1 MSRRTPTS
9 GASTKPKRVSTR
21 PASPAKSA
29 SATKTASATKSAS
42 SKSNQPSK
50 RDDIYVVGIGASAG
64 GLEALRPFVANLPTS
79 ANLCFVIAQHLSPQH
94 RSMMVELLSRETK
107 IPVVAINNGVG
118 IKPNTIFIAPPNSD
132 VFYRSGKLVLRAPL
146 ESIGPKPSVDHLFN
160 SLATGLG
167 ARAIAIVLSGTG
179 SDGANGLR
187 AVKAHG
193 GITFAQEPS
202 SAKYDSMP
210 RAAMTI
216 GGADLILPPT
226 EIAGKLAVIAQ
237 GHKLH
242 LGLAEK
248 TDDAGATFQTII
260 RYIRRQTGIDFS
272 KYKEAT
278 LRRQIARRMSALQ
291 IGTLKDYIG
300 YIENHR
306 DEIDTLTKNFLI
318 SVTSF
323 FRDKESFATLSKA
336 LDKLVREKRNGEAL
350 RIWVPGCATGE
361 EAYSIALLL
370 AGKAQ
375 TRLNGLRVQIFG
387 TDIDGHATTHAR
399 RGEYAESSVVNLK
412 GNILHNCFANNGRLF
427 RIDKTIRDMVMFS
440 RHDVVQDPPFKNMD
454 LISCRNLLIYFKP
467 NVQEHIFKLFHYAL
481 SPGGYLFLG
490 KSESLGNCKSLYSAV
505 DARHKLFRRR
515 DVATRPYFVPRAI
528 GPAPEPEAE
537 LPTKRGGDGADQ
549 DMGRIGRDVLI
560 ERYGPASILI
570 SQDGDP
576 VHFFGDISRFVR
588 LGGTSGK
595 VDLNLINI
603 IDPNLRAEL
612 RVLLHRAQRD
622 HKSQFGPVHAG
633 KNGAPSMRVAVH
645 PIERVRS
652 EERLLLVSFEE
663 KEAAPTPSIISTAS
677 LDETTAQQ
685 IAALEQELKATKEN
699 LQTVVEELETSNEEL
714 QSANEELQATNE
726 ELQASNEELETS
738 NEELQATN
746 EELTTVNDELSVKTN
761 DLAEANS
768 ELEGIMSNSAEGIV
782 LFDPMLRIIRGNER
796 AARILQFSTGSD
808 QLGLA
813 DVGALTT
820 ASGARAALENAI
832 KHGTPHTEEIHINS
846 RRYLMQVSAHRNEKR
861 ITGAILTVSDITDL
875 RRAERAA
882 AEQGQRAQ
890 LLIETATDG
899 FIIANSRGLIHV
911 CNSAACTLLEVREAD
926 IIGKRADLLFLNRDV
941 NIRPLIQHLSADTR
955 TDVPK
960 RFEIT
965 LVRRNRNR
973 HVDVVLS
980 EFPLDGE
987 TYRAAALRD
996 ITELYEAR
1004 ESLASAKK
1012 HAEELNAAKTN
1023 FLTKMSHELRT
1034 PLNAIVGFSDAILS
1048 EIYGPLHHERY
1059 LSYIK
1064 DVHSSGV
1071 HLLGL
1076 INDVFDIA
1084 KIEAGVLRLNE
1095 EPVDIVKLVSSAVS
1109 FVAPLASK
1117 ASVTVVF
1124 DFKTPAV
1131 SLRVDEL
1138 RIRQVLLNVL
1148 SNAIKFSH
1156 RGGKVRV
1163 IVHPLE
1169 SGELAVEVIDHGIGI
1184 DKNAIAL
1191 IGTEYVPPATVR
1203 GGDKEGSGLGLP
1215 VSIALMKAHG
1225 GTLEIESELGRGT
1238 TVTLR
1243 FPENRLMSATSKPD
1257 GRGRAQQAAASQRQH
1272 ATRLSDR
1279 KNGSRQHAAPAQDRD
1294 STKQSDGTGG
1304 SRPQT

>member
-1 MSRRTPTS
+1 MSRRASADHDQAPS
-9 GASTKPKRVSTR
+9 KPIRASTRARQPSSR
-21 PASPAKSA
+21 
-29 SATKTASATKSAS
+29 TASK
-42 SKSNQPSK
+42 K
-50 RDDIYVVGIGASAG
+50 DDLYVVGIGASAG

-79 ANLCFVIAQHLSPQH
+79 ANLCFVVAQHLSPQH

-107 IPVVAINNGVG
+107 IPVVAINNGVS
-118 IKPNTIFIAPPNSD
+118 IKPNTIYIAPPNSD
-132 VFYRSGKLVLRAPL
+132 VFYRTGKLVLRAPL
-146 ESIGPKPSVDHLFN
+146 ESVGPKPSIDHLFN
-160 SLATGLG
+160 SMATGLG

-216 GGADLILPPT
+216 GGADLILPPK

-248 TDDAGATFQTII
+248 IDDAGATFQTII

-291 IGTLKDYIG
+291 IGALKDYIT

-323 FRDKESFATLSKA
+323 FRDKEAFAALGKA
-336 LDKLVREKRNGEAL
+336 LDKIIKDKRNGEAL

-370 AGKAQ
+370 ATKAR

-387 TDIDGHATTHAR
+387 TDIDGHATGQAR
-399 RGEYAESSVVNLK
+399 RGEYAESSVINLK
-412 GNILHNCFANNGRLF
+412 GNILHNYFVNNGRLF

-440 RHDVVQDPPFKNMD
+440 RHDVAQDPPFKNMD

-467 NVQEHIFKLFHYAL
+467 TVQEHIFKLFHYAL
-481 SPGGYLFLG
+481 RPGGYLFLG
-490 KSESLGNCKSLYSAV
+490 KSESLGGCKSLFTAV
-505 DARHKLFRRR
+505 DARHKMFRRR
-515 DVATRPYFVPRAI
+515 DITTRPYFVPRAI
-528 GPAPEPEAE
+528 GASPEHEIE
-537 LPTKRGGDGADQ
+537 LPVRRAADALDQ
-549 DMGRIGRDVLI
+549 DMGRVGRDVLI
-560 ERYGPASILI
+560 ERYGPPSILI

-576 VHFFGDISRFVR
+576 VHFFGDVSKFVR
-588 LGGTSGK
+588 LGSSGGK
-595 VDLNLINI
+595 VDLNLITI
-603 IDPNLRAEL
+603 IDPGLRAEL
-612 RVLLHRAQRD
+612 RVLLHRARRD
-622 HKSQFGPVHAG
+622 QSSQYGPVRVG
-633 KNGAPSMRVAVH
+633 KDNDPAIRMAVH
-645 PIERVRS
+645 PIERTRS
-652 EERLLLVSFEE
+652 DERLFLVSFEE
-663 KEAAPTPSIISTAS
+663 REVTPMPSVISVDS
-677 LDETTAQQ
+677 LDDTTAQQ

-768 ELEGIMSNSAEGIV
+768 ELEGIMANSAEGII
-782 LFDPMLRIIRGNER
+782 LFDPMFRIVRCNEK
-796 AARILQFSTGSD
+796 AARILQFSVGPD
-808 QLGLA
+808 QLHLT
-813 DVGALTT
+813 DVT
-820 ASGARAALENAI
+820 AFDGSANARVALENAL
-832 KHGTPHTEEIHINS
+832 KNGTPHTEEIQIHS

-861 ITGAILTVSDITDL
+861 ITGAILTVSDVTDL

-882 AEQGQRAQ
+882 AEQGQRARS
-890 LLIETATDG
+890 LIETATDG
-899 FIIANSRGLIHV
+899 IIIANSRGLIHV
-911 CNSAACTLLEVREAD
+911 CNPAACDLMDLRESD
-926 IIGKRADLLFLNRDV
+926 IVGKRADRLFRNRDV
-941 NIRPLIQHLSADTR
+941 NIRPLVQHLTADAPTEA
-955 TDVPK
+955 PK

-965 LVRRNRNR
+965 LVRCDRDR
-973 HVDVVLS
+973 HIDVVLS
-980 EFPLDGE
+980 EFSLDGE
-987 TYRAAALRD
+987 TYRAATLRE

-1004 ESLASAKK
+1004 ESLAKAKK
-1012 HAEELNAAKTN
+1012 IAEQLNAAKTN

-1034 PLNAIVGFSDAILS
+1034 PLNAIVGFSDAILNQ
-1048 EIYGPLHHERY
+1048 IYGELQHERY
-1059 LSYIK
+1059 LSYVADI
-1064 DVHSSGV
+1064 HSSGV

-1084 KIEAGVLRLNE
+1084 KIEAGMLRLNE

-1109 FVAPLASK
+1109 FVGPLASK

-1131 SLRVDEL
+1131 ALRADEL
-1138 RIRQVLLNVL
+1138 RVRQVLLNVL

-1163 IVHPLE
+1163 TVRPLDT
-1169 SGELAVEVIDHGIGI
+1169 GDLAVEIVDHGIGI
-1184 DKNAIAL
+1184 EKHAIEM
-1191 IGTEYVPPATVR
+1191 IGTEYVPPANIR

-1225 GTLEIESELGRGT
+1225 GTLLIESTPGRGT

-1243 FPENRLMSATSKPD
+1243 FPA
-1257 GRGRAQQAAASQRQH
+1257 GRVLPAGRPNGAGAAH
-1272 ATRLSDR
+1272 
-1279 KNGSRQHAAPAQDRD
+1279 
-1294 STKQSDGTGG
+1294 STGIDGTGENQQSAAADRARG
-1304 SRPQT
+1304 TN

>member
-1 MSRRTPTS
+1 M
-9 GASTKPKRVSTR
+9 
-21 PASPAKSA
+21 
-29 SATKTASATKSAS
+29 
-42 SKSNQPSK
+42 
-50 RDDIYVVGIGASAG
+50 VGIGASAG
-64 GLEALRPFVANLPTS
+64 GLEALRPFVANLPAS
-79 ANLCFVIAQHLSPQH
+79 GNLSFVIAQHLSPQH

-107 IPVVAINNGVG
+107 IPVVAINNGVT
-118 IKPNTIFIAPPNSD
+118 IRPNTIFIAPPNSD

-248 TDDAGATFQTII
+248 IDDGGGTFQTII
-260 RYIRRQTGIDFS
+260 RYIRRQTGIDFG

-278 LRRQIARRMSALQ
+278 LRRQVARRMSALQ
-291 IGTLKDYIG
+291 ISTLKDYVG

-318 SVTSF
+318 SVTAF
-323 FRDKESFATLSKA
+323 FRDKESFATLGKV
-336 LDKLVREKRNGEAL
+336 LDKIIREKRNGDAL

-370 AGKAQ
+370 ATKAQ

-387 TDIDGHATTHAR
+387 TDIDGHATTQAR
-399 RGEYAESSVVNLK
+399 RGEYAESSIVNIK
-412 GNILHNCFANNGRLF
+412 GDILHNCFANNGRLF

-467 NVQEHIFKLFHYAL
+467 NVQEHIFRLFHYAL
-481 SPGGYLFLG
+481 QPGGYLFLG
-490 KSESLGNCKSLYSAV
+490 KSESLGSCKPLYTPV
-505 DARHKLFRRR
+505 EARHKLFRRR
-515 DVATRPYFVPRAI
+515 DVATRPYFVPRAA
-528 GPAPEPEAE
+528 GPAPEQE
-537 LPTKRGGDGADQ
+537 LDLPAKRGHDGGEQYA
-549 DMGRIGRDVLI
+549 GRIGRDILI

-570 SQDGDP
+570 SPDGDP

-595 VDLNLINI
+595 VDLNLATI
-603 IDPNLRAEL
+603 IDPSLRAEL

-622 HKSQFGPVHAG
+622 QQSQFGPVHAG
-633 KNGAPSMRVAVH
+633 KDGAPGMRIAVH
-645 PIERVRS
+645 PVDRVRS
-652 EERLLLVSFEE
+652 EERLLLISFEE
-663 KEAAPTPSIISTAS
+663 KEAAPVPSIISTAS

-782 LFDPMLRIIRGNER
+782 LFDTLFRIVRNNSK
-796 AARILQFSTGSD
+796 AARLLQFSTGPE
-808 QLGLA
+808 QLHLA
-813 DVGALTT
+813 DIGAFAT
-820 ASGARAALENAI
+820 ATSTRAALENAV
-832 KHGTPHTEEIHINS
+832 KHGTPFTEEIHINS
-846 RRYLMQVSAHRNEKR
+846 RRCLLQVSAHRNDKR
-861 ITGAILTVSDITDL
+861 ITGVILTVSDVTDL

-882 AEQGQRAQ
+882 AEQGERAQ

-899 FIIANSRGLIHV
+899 IIIANSAGLTHV
-911 CNSAACTLLEVREAD
+911 CNSSACALLDVREAD
-926 IIGKRADLLFLNRDV
+926 IIGKRADLAFLDRDINV
-941 NIRPLIQHLSADTR
+941 QPLIQHLGSEAR
-955 TDVPK
+955 AGAPK

-965 LVRRNRNR
+965 LLRRGRNR
-973 HVDVVLS
+973 HLDVVLS

-996 ITELYEAR
+996 ISELYDAR
-1004 ESLASAKK
+1004 ESLATAKK

-1034 PLNAIVGFSDAILS
+1034 PLNAIVGFSDAILN

-1059 LSYIK
+1059 LSYIR

-1095 EPVDIVKLVSSAVS
+1095 ESVDIVKLVSSAVS
-1109 FVAPLASK
+1109 FVGPLASK

-1131 SLRVDEL
+1131 SLWVDEL

-1169 SGELAVEVIDHGIGI
+1169 TGELAVEVIDHGIGI

-1191 IGTEYVPPATVR
+1191 IGTEYVPPAIVR

-1225 GTLEIESELGRGT
+1225 GALDIESTQGHGT

-1243 FPENRLMSATSKPD
+1243 FPVGRLLGAVKPP
-1257 GRGRAQQAAASQRQH
+1257 GR
-1272 ATRLSDR
+1272 
-1279 KNGSRQHAAPAQDRD
+1279 
-1294 STKQSDGTGG
+1294 
-1304 SRPQT
+1304 SRPQTAAAAHRDNVKQSERIGSIRPQTATARRPDDDT